1 MSAERTDPRTDAPNG
16 LRHLVVTVPQ
26 PIAPA
31 FDRVLSDARR
41 RNPKASDAQLVE
53 QIFVEF
59 VILMDARLPCG
70 AEPYF
75 PRVGS
80 NPDEDA

>member
-1 MSAERTDPRTDAPNG
+1 MIASLTDPRTDAPNAEQF
-16 LRHLVVTVPQ
+16 LLVPVRPLV
-26 PIAPA
+26 APA
-31 FDRVLSDARR
+31 VDRILADLRR
-41 RNPKASDAQLVE
+41 RNPMASEVQLVE
-53 QIFVEF
+53 QLFFEV

-70 AEPYF
+70 TAPYA